1 MNNSNSLLINGTI
14 VSNNAKINNLSSTLD
29 ILKKIDL
36 NRKKN
41 FYNVYFLNSNQLSEN
56 YEPEYG
62 IKISILFGS
71 VVYIYI
77 I

>member
-1 MNNSNSLLINGTI
+1 MNNSNSLFINGTI

-41 FYNVYFLNSNQLSEN
+41 FYNVYFLNSKQLNEN

-62 IKISILFGS
+62 IKIAILFGS
-71 VVYIYI
+71 LV
-77 I
+77 

>member
-14 VSNNAKINNLSSTLD
+14 VSNNAKINNLSSTTLD

-71 VVYIYI
+71 VVYI
-77 I
+77 

>member
-1 MNNSNSLLINGTI
+1 MNNSNSLLINETI
-14 VSNNAKINNLSSTLD
+14 VSNNAKINNLSSTTLD

-71 VVYIYI
+71 VVYI
-77 I
+77 